1 MKMKQKSLYMEQK
14 KKNIQNVWYTKK
26 KLRLCF
32 KLVEVKRLCSLKI
45 FRNCTIEE
53 DEFNLI
59 L

>member
-1 MKMKQKSLYMEQK
+1 MKMKQKSLYMEKEQK
-14 KKNIQNVWYTKK
+14 KKNIYNLK

-32 KLVEVKRLCSLKI
+32 KLVEVKRLCSLEI

>member
-1 MKMKQKSLYMEQK
+1 MEQNK
-14 KKNIQNVWYTKK
+14 ILKNKL
-26 KLRLCF
+26 LRLCF
-32 KLVEVKRLCSLKI
+32 KLVEVKRLCSLEI